1 MQKKWTLKEKKVERY
16 ALSNQTTFERDK
28 KEFSRLSRFF
38 FEKWRRIWPVSFS
51 IILHEMLL
59 NYFWRYFFKGS
70 LVEIFAENVA
80 KGNSVQN
87 DPNFPAKSLSI
98 YTKIF
103 PWHLIIDSI
112 ENYLREYETFVNY
125 WMYIET
131 IKVDVRTDHFID
143 LFMIKQKD
151 N

>member
-1 MQKKWTLKEKKVERY
+1 MQKNGLLKKKRLRDMHCRIRPLLKETKKNF
-16 ALSNQTTFERDK
+16 LDC
-28 KEFSRLSRFF
+28 LDFF
-38 FEKWRRIWPVSFS
+38 FEEWRRIWPVSLS

-70 LVEIFAENVA
+70 LVEIFAEKVA
-80 KGNSVQN
+80 KGNSVRI

-112 ENYLREYETFVNY
+112 ENYLTSHLREYETFVNY
-125 WMYIET
+125 WMH
-131 IKVDVRTDHFID
+131 IKR
-143 LFMIKQKD
+143 Q
-151 N
+151 